1 MHTRMYFLNIT
12 ISNVLSDC
20 CLTWFRNVLKIK
32 YSKLTLY
39 FRKSRISYVSLKN
52 SARASATL
60 IQRISRRLKSRRQTE
75 RLVKKT
81 RDANTLIAVLE
92 HCLFWS
98 TLSSP
103 GTHLVMYGRSAKSRG
118 CSSPSHQVTQPTSA
132 NLRQNPLNSV
142 FSEKTSVKSL
152 QFPTKLMY
160 AGFVLNPPPFPK
172 VFPHSHLSI
181 HRADLL
187 EFDHSVFVS
196 HWWR

>member
-1 MHTRMYFLNIT
+1 MKAMRLRRSLRLILRSNLQKTFSMHTRMYFLNIT

-52 SARASATL
+52 SARASVTL

-92 HCLFWS
+92 HCLF
-98 TLSSP
+98 
-103 GTHLVMYGRSAKSRG
+103 
-118 CSSPSHQVTQPTSA
+118 
-132 NLRQNPLNSV
+132 
-142 FSEKTSVKSL
+142 
-152 QFPTKLMY
+152 
-160 AGFVLNPPPFPK
+160 
-172 VFPHSHLSI
+172 
-181 HRADLL
+181 
-187 EFDHSVFVS
+187 
-196 HWWR
+196 